1 VGGWGDDDP
10 DEAEIREAEGG
21 LLQLRVVRQWVQ
33 QSLRSRAYQTLTPR
47 MILRLHQ
54 VAMQNIIPSAGQW
67 RTRDVEIFGSR
78 HAPLPH
84 EDVERLV
91 RDACTFVNECETE
104 DEDDALFLAAF
115 VMWKIAWI
123 HPFDDGNG
131 RTARAASYLIMCQR
145 LGKELDGERPVPQRI
160 KYAPIAYVRALEA
173 ADHAWTSGIVDVS
186 QLQHLIEF
194 CLTAQL
200 RNDPP
205 TLPDF

>member
-1 VGGWGDDDP
+1 MGGWGDDDS

-21 LLQLRVVRQWVQ
+21 LLQLQMVRQWVR
-33 QSLRSRAYQTLTPR
+33 QSLRSPAYRTLTPR

-54 VAMQNIIPSAGQW
+54 VAMHGILPSAGRW
-67 RTRDVEIFGSR
+67 RTRNVEIFGSR
-78 HAPLPH
+78 HAPPPH

-91 RDACTFVNECETE
+91 QDACTLVNEY
-104 DEDDALFLAAF
+104 EDDAMFLAAF

-123 HPFDDGNG
+123 HPFEDGNG
-131 RTARAASYLIMCQR
+131 RTARAVSYLVMCQR

-173 ADHAWTSGIVDVS
+173 ADHAWVSGIVDVS
-186 QLQHLIEF
+186 RLQRLIEF

-205 TLPDF
+205 TLPD